1 MKGFPG
7 GGNIQGMLKQAQKM
21 QEQLQKSQQ
30 ESEKMTGE
38 AQAGGGAVKAV
49 ANGKNQVISLEIS
62 KDAVD
67 PSDVEVL
74 QEMILLAV
82 NGALTDVQEK
92 VKAELA
98 KITGGMNIPG
108 LF

>member
-7 GGNIQGMLKQAQKM
+7 GGNMQAMLKQAQKM
-21 QEQLQKSQQ
+21 QEQLQRSQQ
-30 ESEKMTGE
+30 EAEKMTGE

-49 ANGKNQVISLEIS
+49 ANGKNQIVSLDIS

-74 QEMILLAV
+74 QEMVLLAV
-82 NGALTDVQEK
+82 NGALSSVQDK
-92 VKAELA
+92 VKAELS
-98 KITGGMNIPG
+98 KVTGGMNIPG